1 MKRKTP
7 GRTFVHIYLSRAV
20 LVEDLEGLLE
30 PRGLQQE
37 LEVLFAAV
45 SEEFNHFFVALHGL
59 NDLSSRQRA
68 AAVLVDELEA
78 LPSRVQEIA
87 REFRNLALRREGVEL
102 PLRRALG
109 QLVLERDLDALLP
122 ARNVDR

>member
-1 MKRKTP
+1 MCV
-7 GRTFVHIYLSRAV
+7 FVVATVVRFCTTTHQTHENSSSAESSQVEGRAV
-20 LVEDLEGLLE
+20 VGRRVRDLV
-30 PRGLQQE
+30 
-37 LEVLFAAV
+37 F
-45 SEEFNHFFVALHGL
+45 LHGRD
-59 NDLSSRQRA
+59 DLVRAQRA